1 MHGLMSYRRFERA
14 RSLRSDRAEHAFGRC
29 VANLF
34 ELLSDD
40 SRFLRKAFRKEE
52 SISKKY
58 LSKKV
63 STFSSSGI
71 WTLTSSQ
78 PFLTPTVSP
87 PARWERGFLVRS
99 QCADQTELDRADIL
113 WEASSVSG
121 LEIHRRDL
129 DFNGWI
135 FCCLGF
141 SEAGRHSSSAGQ
153 SWVFGKSNGEIFS
166 S

>member
-1 MHGLMSYRRFERA
+1 MI
-14 RSLRSDRAEHAFGRC
+14 
-29 VANLF
+29 
-34 ELLSDD
+34 
-40 SRFLRKAFRKEE
+40 SRLDLE
-52 SISKKY
+52 
-58 LSKKV
+58 
-63 STFSSSGI
+63 G
-71 WTLTSSQ
+71 
-78 PFLTPTVSP
+78 
-87 PARWERGFLVRS
+87 
-99 QCADQTELDRADIL
+99 QTDPDRADIL

>member
-1 MHGLMSYRRFERA
+1 MGSGDRSKKTVGSLLDGENQVGMRHNNNSHDPLHCRLTIIEFRERDK
-14 RSLRSDRAEHAFGRC
+14 RE
-29 VANLF
+29 
-34 ELLSDD
+34 
-40 SRFLRKAFRKEE
+40 KEE
-52 SISKKY
+52 RRRRK
-58 LSKKV
+58 
-63 STFSSSGI
+63 
-71 WTLTSSQ
+71 
-78 PFLTPTVSP
+78 
-87 PARWERGFLVRS
+87 LVRLF
-99 QCADQTELDRADIL
+99 QDWFWRIKRNLIGLIFL

-166 S
+166 Y